1 MSQIRLRDLKLGKI
15 DAKNELLDSSP
26 EELSFFEN
34 SFLMPETVTIEDFT
48 NNNVFFVTGMKGT
61 GKTALLR

>member
-26 EELSFFEN
+26 EELSFLKIV
-34 SFLMPETVTIEDFT
+34 S
-48 NNNVFFVTGMKGT
+48 
-61 GKTALLR
+61 